1 MVKIVEESPTGPLTK
16 VSNAHPGC
24 FMKSI
29 STTSCSSRKNV
40 SFDRI
45 EILQFPIELGD
56 NPAVSLAN

>member
-1 MVKIVEESPTGPLTK
+1 MVKTIEERPTGPLRK
-16 VSNAHPGC
+16 VSNVHPGC
-24 FMKSI
+24 FIKSL